1 MQNEINEEMFR
12 LARELFETQKEF
24 SIRQMAHTQ
33 ILCALLNVIDHNSLQ
48 RLKQILDIQASSGE
62 FQGLA
67 AESCRLAV
75 QIASLAT
82 EDDAPPDPRKIL
94 RLIQGGKEET

>member
-1 MQNEINEEMFR
+1 MQNEIDKEMVL
-12 LARELFETQKEF
+12 LARELVDTQKEF
-24 SIRQMAHTQ
+24 SIRQMAHAQ

-48 RLKQILDIQASSGE
+48 RLKKILEIQASSGE

-75 QIASLAT
+75 QIVSSAT
-82 EDDAPPDPRKIL
+82 EDDVPPDPRKIL